1 MAGIYKGKY
10 ASLGLFLALTALPIA
25 LGIGYALL
33 RSMGLAGLGAQG
45 FTLRHWEAVLSGGEF
60 WRSLGL
66 SFRVAGCSIG
76 LAGVLALAAVLKA
89 PERWQRGGLSWLM
102 YLPLTLPAMVVA
114 FVVFQMLSGA
124 GLVSRLAYK
133 LGLTSGIQDFP
144 NWVNDSWGIG
154 IIAAHVFMATP
165 FFIIL
170 FAQLYQSER
179 LGEYAQLAATLGA
192 TARQS
197 ARRVIVPVLLRQSF
211 PTLVLYFIFVMG
223 SYEIPL
229 LLGSQSPQMVSVLT
243 IRKLQRFDLADIP
256 QAYAIGVLYMVFV
269 AAAAVF
275 LLRNNAEKTSSTC

>member
-10 ASLGLFLALTALPIA
+10 ASLALFLVLTALPIA

-33 RSMGLAGLGAQG
+33 RSMGLAGLGAEG
-45 FTLRHWEAVLSGGEF
+45 FTLRHWEAMLSGGEF
-60 WRSLGL
+60 WRSLGI
-66 SFRVAGCSIG
+66 SFRVAACSIG
-76 LAGVLALAAVLKA
+76 LAGVLAMAAVLKE

-133 LGLTSGIQDFP
+133 LGLTSGIEDFP
-144 NWVNDSWGIG
+144 NWVNDSWGLG

-229 LLGSQSPQMVSVLT
+229 LLGAQSPQMVSVLT

-269 AAAAVF
+269 AATAVF
-275 LLRNNAEKTSSTC
+275 LLRKNAQKTSSTC